1 MGGPL
6 INMYSSFTRGEPDA
20 ALAALVSA
28 LILLLICFPIHELA
42 HAAVA
47 YRLGDNTAQREGRI
61 TLNPLAHLDPV
72 GTLLFLVAGFGW
84 AKPVP
89 VNIYRLRGSWKTSW
103 ALVSL
108 AGPLSNM
115 VLAVIFALLFR
126 LITPWLVAS
135 EDAGLVTA
143 VITGFYSAVILNLY
157 LALFNLIPVPPL
169 DGSRILSALLP
180 DQASRIMEQ
189 LERYGFMIL
198 VLLLVGL
205 PALSSA
211 LIASPAASAA
221 RFLMGF

>member
-1 MGGPL
+1 
-6 INMYSSFTRGEPDA
+6 MYSSFTRGEPEA

-89 VNIYRLRGSWKTSW
+89 VNVYRLQGNWKTSW

-108 AGPLSNM
+108 AGPASNIA
-115 VLAVIFALLFR
+115 LAVIFALLFR
-126 LITPWLVAS
+126 LVTPLLLQS
-135 EDAGLVTA
+135 DDGGLVSA
-143 VITGFYSAVILNLY
+143 VFSGFYTAVILNLY

-198 VLLLVGL
+198 IVLLVGL
-205 PALSSA
+205 PALFGA
-211 LIASPAASAA
+211 LIAGPAANTA